1 MAGLLHTVPLTKNSN
16 VILIDGGYFMFYRYF
31 ATLRWYNFKYENN
44 VDIENLHN
52 NTEFIE
58 ALENHAI
65 KDIEKLKKIW
75 NTKNIIMCMDAP
87 RYTVWRMDPKRL
99 NFQSYK
105 DGRNN
110 DSVNKIVLK
119 HLLPFLK
126 EYQVIKFI
134 GEDCLEADD
143 VIYLFS
149 QKLLKT
155 EDFNEKIIIITNDN
169 DYLQLKC
176 ERIELFNLQGTIGKD
191 ISTRSKGRPEL
202 DLMIKILKGDDS
214 DNIKPICPK
223 LGPKTALRVALM
235 PEIERNAWIKS
246 KGEEALKN
254 YEFNKKLIDFTEI
267 PKDLCDL
274 FNKKLT
280 LQFK

>member
-1 MAGLLHTVPLTKNSN
+1 MEKSIPFTKKSN

-31 ATLRWYNFKYENN
+31 ATLRWYTIQKNN
-44 VDIENLHN
+44 EQINIEELHTN
-52 NTEFIE
+52 KEFIE

-75 NTKNIIMCMDAP
+75 NTKNIIICMDAP

-99 NFQSYK
+99 NFENYK
-105 DGRNN
+105 KGRNN
-110 DSVNKIVLK
+110 DTVNKIVLK
-119 HLLPFLK
+119 HLLPFLE

-134 GEDCLEADD
+134 GEDYLEADD

-149 QKLLKT
+149 QKLLT
-155 EDFNEKIIIITNDN
+155 NEEFNEKIIIITNDN

-176 ERIELFNLQGTIGKD
+176 DRIELYNLQGPIGKD
-191 ISTRSKGRPEL
+191 ISVRSKGRPEL
-202 DLMIKILKGDDS
+202 DLLIKILKGDDS
-214 DNIKPICPK
+214 DNIKSICPK

-235 PEIERNAWIKS
+235 PEIERLAWIKA
-246 KGEEALKN
+246 KGDDAIKN
-254 YEFNKKLIDFTEI
+254 FEFNKKLIDFKEI

-274 FNKKLT
+274 FNKKLIIE
-280 LQFK
+280 FK

>member
-1 MAGLLHTVPLTKNSN
+1 MESIPFTKNSN
-16 VILIDGGYFMFYRYF
+16 IILIDGGYFIFYRYF
-31 ATLRWYNFKYENN
+31 ATLRWYTFKNDN
-44 VDIENLHN
+44 KIDIENLHT

-75 NTKNIIMCMDAP
+75 NTKNIVLCMDAP
-87 RYTVWRMDPKRL
+87 RYTVWRMDPNRL
-99 NFQSYK
+99 NFQCYK
-105 DGRNN
+105 EGRNN
-110 DSVNKIVLK
+110 EYVNKIVLK

-126 EYQVIKFI
+126 EYQVVKFI

-149 QKLLKT
+149 KKLL
-155 EDFNEKIIIITNDN
+155 ELEEFNEKIIIITNDN

-176 ERIELFNLQGTIGKD
+176 DRIELYNLQGTIGKD
-191 ISTRSKGRPEL
+191 ISTRSKGRPEI
-202 DLMIKILKGDDS
+202 DLLVKILKGDDS
-214 DNIKPICPK
+214 DNIKSICPK

-246 KGEEALKN
+246 KGEEAVKN
-254 YEFNKKLIDFTEI
+254 FEFNKKLIDFKEI
-267 PKDLCDL
+267 PNDLCDI
-274 FNKKLT
+274 FNKKLN
-280 LQFK
+280 LEFK